1 MRFKN
6 KTVLITG
13 GGRGI
18 GRAIAHEFAA
28 EGARVAINFRS
39 DEESALHTLNSLPG
53 VGHLTLK
60 GDISEPEIV
69 NRLIDEVVASFGHL
83 DILVNNAAVHEHHP
97 IDKVSYLQWQEEWQ
111 KTLATNLMGAVN
123 ITYCAAQ
130 HMIARNQGR
139 IIFISSRGAY
149 RGEPDQPAYGA
160 SKGAINS
167 FGQSMAQSLAKYH
180 IGVGLVAPGFVETDM
195 VHDLLSSEKGDA
207 IRSQSPF
214 NRVAKPEEV
223 ANAVLYLA
231 DPKSIWSSGAVID
244 VNGAS
249 YLR

>member
-1 MRFKN
+1 MRFQD

-13 GGRGI
+13 SGRGI
-18 GRAIAHEFAA
+18 GKAIALGFAA
-28 EGARVAINFRS
+28 EGATVVLHYRS
-39 DEESALHTLNSLPG
+39 DAISAHNTLNALHGTGHLSFQADISNPEAVERLIGDVISALG
-53 VGHLTLK
+53 
-60 GDISEPEIV
+60 
-69 NRLIDEVVASFGHL
+69 RL

-97 IDKVSYLQWQEEWQ
+97 IDKVSYSEWQ
-111 KTLATNLMGAVN
+111 KEWQTTLSTNLIGTANV
-123 ITYCAAQ
+123 TYCAAQ
-130 HMIARNQGR
+130 DMIARNEGR

-167 FGQSMAQSLAKYH
+167 FGQSMALALAKYN

-195 VHDLLSSEKGDA
+195 VRNLLESDKGAA
-207 IRSQSPF
+207 IRAQSPF
-214 NRVAKPEEV
+214 NRVAKPEEI

-231 DPKSIWSSGAVID
+231 DPRSIWSSGTVID

-249 YLR
+249 YFR

>member
-1 MRFKN
+1 MKFKN
-6 KTVLITG
+6 KTVFITG

-18 GRAIAHEFAA
+18 GKAIAYEFAV

-39 DEESALHTLNSLPG
+39 DEESALNTLNSLPG
-53 VGHLTLK
+53 IGHLTLK
-60 GDISEPEIV
+60 GDISSPEAV
-69 NRLIDEVVASFGHL
+69 KQLIDDVVVSFGHL

-97 IDKVSYLQWQEEWQ
+97 IDKVSYPDWQNEWQ
-111 KTLATNLMGAVN
+111 RTLATNLMGAVN

-130 HMIARNQGR
+130 HMITRNEGR

-167 FGQSMAQSLAKYH
+167 FGQSIAQSLAKYQ
-180 IGVGLVAPGFVETDM
+180 IGVGLVAPGFVQTDM
-195 VHDLLSSEKGDA
+195 VRDLLGSEKGDV
-207 IRSQSPF
+207 IRAQSPF

>member
-1 MRFKN
+1 MRFKD

-18 GRAIAHEFAA
+18 GRAIAHEFAV
-28 EGARVAINFRS
+28 EGARVAINYRS
-39 DEESALHTLNSLPG
+39 NEESAQNTLNRLPG
-53 VGHLTLK
+53 VGHLSFK
-60 GDISEPEIV
+60 GDISSAGTVEQLV
-69 NRLIDEVVASFGHL
+69 NNVISAFGHL
-83 DILVNNAAVHEHHP
+83 DILVNNAAIHEHHP
-97 IDKVSYLQWQEEWQ
+97 IDKVSFEHWQEEWQ
-111 KTLATNLMGAVN
+111 KTLATNLIGTVN

-130 HMIARNQGR
+130 HMIARKEGR

-160 SKGAINS
+160 GKGAINS
-167 FGQSMAQSLAKYH
+167 FGQSIAQSLAKYN
-180 IGVGLVAPGFVETDM
+180 IGVGLVAPGFVQTEM
-195 VHDLLSSEKGDA
+195 VEDLLSGEKGDA